1 MNSQTRLLPYVAQEN
16 QIFFSLRGLGQ
27 TYIGKDMNQNQEDNS
42 LNCAGEISTVD
53 EIWDRNEQQQ
63 NLKRA
68 TTKRDEK
75 VNCVQCM
82 TQSYTKDTKREV
94 LGEDEGFTPSS
105 ESLPRKKKQMRE

>member
-1 MNSQTRLLPYVAQEN
+1 MSEV
-16 QIFFSLRGLGQ
+16 
-27 TYIGKDMNQNQEDNS
+27 K
-42 LNCAGEISTVD
+42 VD

-68 TTKRDEK
+68 ITKRDEK

-105 ESLPRKKKQMRE
+105 KGPPRFKKRFTRMKREF

>member
-1 MNSQTRLLPYVAQEN
+1 MEKWVQMSEV
-16 QIFFSLRGLGQ
+16 
-27 TYIGKDMNQNQEDNS
+27 K
-42 LNCAGEISTVD
+42 VD

-68 TTKRDEK
+68 ITKRDEK

-94 LGEDEGFTPSS
+94 PGENEGLFNTF
-105 ESLPRKKKQMRE
+105 